1 MSICKFNQVK
11 GFWKS
16 MSFTRNPF
24 KMRMVLLDFL
34 FKEGLKCNIEDGLCY
49 IEYEKH
55 QYKVSFCQHN
65 NYAECIILFDE
76 DIDDYNSLGI
86 SDKTYIAD
94 KANTDLENHCKVYAF
109 NNGIKI
115 NTSFYFTNKKMMLD
129 LFGEH
134 FAEMTETIDLTT
146 EIVNYSIVEHKE
158 NCGRKIGFTTSCSD
172 SKSEVKVAAKATDN
186 K

>member
-1 MSICKFNQVK
+1 
-11 GFWKS
+11 
-16 MSFTRNPF
+16 
-24 KMRMVLLDFL
+24 
-34 FKEGLKCNIEDGLCY
+34 
-49 IEYEKH
+49 
-55 QYKVSFCQHN
+55 
-65 NYAECIILFDE
+65 
-76 DIDDYNSLGI
+76 
-86 SDKTYIAD
+86 
-94 KANTDLENHCKVYAF
+94 
-109 NNGIKI
+109 
-115 NTSFYFTNKKMMLD
+115 MMLD

>member
-11 GFWKS
+11 GFWES
-16 MSFTRNPF
+16 LSFTQNPF
-24 KMRMVLLDFL
+24 KMRMVLSDFL

-129 LFGEH
+129 LF
-134 FAEMTETIDLTT
+134 
-146 EIVNYSIVEHKE
+146 
-158 NCGRKIGFTTSCSD
+158 C
-172 SKSEVKVAAKATDN
+172 
-186 K
+186 